1 MIKFRAWVKPG
12 VLSNHLDGVIA
23 EAKPDFIERVC
34 LVKRDD
40 LIGNECFNE
49 IFDFDDLIL
58 MQSTGLKD
66 KNGVEIY
73 VDDIVKND
81 KGEIGRVVY
90 LKQEA
95 GFVVALPK
103 SDYRLGHRNTGEPY
117 DVASGHE
124 VIGNVWEDGDLLDDN
139 KETECNRAY

>member
-1 MIKFRAWVKPG
+1 MIPKFRAWVKPG

-23 EAKPDFIERVC
+23 EAKPDFLGMNC
-34 LVKRDD
+34 LVKRND
-40 LIGNECFNE
+40 LVGKDCFTE
-49 IFDFDDLIL
+49 IVDFDDVIL
-58 MQSTGLKD
+58 MQSTRLQD

-73 VDDIVKND
+73 VGDIVRND

-95 GFVVALPK
+95 GFVVVLPK

-124 VIGNVWEDGDLLDDN
+124 VIGNIYANPELLISGI
-139 KETECNRAY
+139 E

>member
-1 MIKFRAWVKPG
+1 MVIRYRAWDKHVKKIRK
-12 VLSNHLDGVIA
+12 VT
-23 EAKPDFIERVC
+23 
-34 LVKRDD
+34 
-40 LIGNECFNE
+40 E
-49 IFDFDDLIL
+49 IHFDDNLIYLKANNGKGYYCSFSDIVL

-73 VDDIVKND
+73 ERDIVKNN

-95 GFVVALPK
+95 GFVVVLPK

-117 DVASGHE
+117 DMASGHE
-124 VIGNVWEDGDLLDDN
+124 VISNIYANPELLSSGI
-139 KETECNRAY
+139 E

>member
-40 LIGNECFNE
+40 LIGNECFDE
-49 IFDFDDLIL
+49 IFDFEDLIL
-58 MQSTGLKD
+58 MQSTGMKD
-66 KNGVEIY
+66 KNGVEIF
-73 VDDIVKND
+73 DGDIVIND
-81 KGEIGRVVY
+81 KNQIGYITY

-95 GFVVALPK
+95 GFVVVLPK

-124 VIGNVWEDGDLLDDN
+124 VISNIYANPELLSSGI
-139 KETECNRAY
+139 E